1 MLCHVLTIYSST
13 RGFNACYR
21 WHMYT
26 RITRSGGRS
35 YLQIVEGYRS
45 PAGVRQRVVANLG
58 RLDRLDGQTLDP
70 LIHGLQRA
78 LGQVPVSAPVPQY
91 DTALAFGDVY
101 ALNELWSS
109 LGFGQAIKRA
119 LRSSRRNFDAEAL
132 VRAMVFNRLCAPD
145 SKLGCLDWLQT
156 VSIPGMPE
164 SVTHDHL
171 LRTMDALMDH
181 AEAVQT
187 RVADQLKPM
196 LDQQLSVVFYDLTTV
211 RIYGNSA
218 VAEDVRAYGLN
229 KETGGV
235 ARQFVL
241 GVVQSADGLPLM
253 HTVHAGNV
261 AETKTLQS
269 MLASVLQRF
278 AVERVIVVADR
289 GLLSLDNVAELEALA
304 TTTARKL
311 QFILAVPA
319 RRYRELGGTLHGMTF
334 DSVEASIAEGEFA
347 GHRLVVAH
355 DPQRAAEQSARRREK
370 ISTLETLAE
379 KLVAKLDAQD
389 AGQTERGRKASDRGA
404 YSRFQHTLADA
415 RLTRYLQADYHADR
429 FSYTVNETAISEA
442 ERYDGKLVLLTNVM
456 DFDAAHIVQR
466 YKSLAD
472 IERGFRV
479 LKSDLE
485 IAPVFHR
492 LPDRIRAHALIC
504 FLALVLYRVMRMR
517 LKAHG
522 STHSPKTTLELL
534 RRLQQH
540 RVQLGEQRLTGIGKT
555 SAEQLELF
563 EALGVSTPA

>member
-1 MLCHVLTIYSST
+1 
-13 RGFNACYR
+13 
-21 WHMYT
+21 MYT

-35 YLQIVEGYRS
+35 YLQIVEGFRTE
-45 PAGVRQRVVANLG
+45 AGVRQRVVANLG
-58 RLDRLDGQTLDP
+58 RLDKLEGAKLDP

-78 LGQVPVSAPVPQY
+78 LGRVPASAPVPQY

-109 LGFGQAIKRA
+109 LGLGEAIKRA

-132 VRAMVFNRLCAPD
+132 VRAMVFNRLCAPE
-145 SKLGCLDWLQT
+145 SKLGCLDWLET
-156 VSIPGMPE
+156 VSIPGMP
-164 SVTHDHL
+164 SGVTHDQL

-181 AEAVQT
+181 AEAVQS
-187 RVADQLKPM
+187 RVAAQLKPM

-211 RIYGNSA
+211 RIHGEGELA
-218 VAEDVRAYGLN
+218 HDVRAFGLN
-229 KETGGV
+229 KQTGGI

-241 GVVQSADGLPLM
+241 GVVQSAEGLPLM

-261 AETKTLQS
+261 SETTTLTA
-269 MLASVLQRF
+269 MLESVLQRF
-278 AVERVIVVADR
+278 AIERVIVVADR
-289 GLLSLDNVAELEALA
+289 GLLSLDNVAELTALA
-304 TTTARKL
+304 TTTSRQL

-319 RRYRELGGTLHGMTF
+319 RRYRVLGGTLEGMTF
-334 DSVEASIAEGEFA
+334 DPATASIAEGQFA

-355 DPQRAAEQSARRREK
+355 DPARAAAQAAKRRRK
-370 ISTLETLAE
+370 ITELDDLAT
-379 KLVAKLDAQD
+379 KLVSKLDAQD

-404 YSRFQHTLADA
+404 YSRFQHAIA
-415 RLTRYLQADYHADR
+415 EAKLTRFVHADYHADR
-429 FSYTVNETAISEA
+429 FSYAVDETAIEEA
-442 ERYDGKLVLLTNVM
+442 EHYDGKLVVLTNVL
-456 DFDAAHIVQR
+456 DFSAEHIIER

-479 LKSDLE
+479 LKNDID

-492 LPDRIRAHALIC
+492 LPERIRAHALIC

-534 RRLQQH
+534 RRLQKH
-540 RVQLGEQRLTGIGKT
+540 RVQLGNQSLTGIGKT
-555 SAEQLELF
+555 SPQQLDLF
-563 EALGVSTPA
+563 EALGINQPS

>member
-1 MLCHVLTIYSST
+1 
-13 RGFNACYR
+13 
-21 WHMYT
+21 MYT
-26 RITRSGGRS
+26 RISRSGGRS
-35 YLQIVEGYRS
+35 YLQIVEGFRTE
-45 PAGVRQRVVANLG
+45 AGVRQRVVANLG
-58 RLDRLDGQTLDP
+58 RLDRLEDKTLDP

-78 LGQVPVSAPVPQY
+78 LGRVPESAPVPEY

-109 LGFGQAIKRA
+109 LGLGEAIKRA
-119 LRSSRRNFDAEAL
+119 LRSSRRAFDAEAL

-145 SKLGCLDWLQT
+145 SKLGCLEWLDT

-164 SVTHDHL
+164 RVSHDHL

-181 AEAVQT
+181 AVSVEA
-187 RVADQLKPM
+187 RVGAQLKPM
-196 LDQQLSVVFYDLTTV
+196 LDQQLSVVFYDLTTI
-211 RIYGNSA
+211 RIHGKSKLA
-218 VAEDVRAYGLN
+218 DDVRAYGLN
-229 KETGGV
+229 KETGGI

-261 AETKTLQS
+261 AETTTLTA
-269 MLASVLQRF
+269 MLEAVLKRF
-278 AVERVIVVADR
+278 PIERVIVVADR
-289 GLLSLDNVAELEALA
+289 GLLSLDNVAELTALA
-304 TTTARKL
+304 STTQRKL

-319 RRYRELGGTLHGMTF
+319 RRYHELGGTLQDMTF
-334 DSVEASIAEGEFA
+334 DPKTASVAEDRFA
-347 GHRLVVAH
+347 EHRLVVAH
-355 DPQRAAEQSARRREK
+355 DPVRAAEQSTRRRSRIAE
-370 ISTLETLAE
+370 LEAFAD
-379 KLVAKLDAQD
+379 KLVGKLDAQD

-404 YSRFQHTLADA
+404 YSRFRHAVA
-415 RLTRYLQADYHADR
+415 EAKLTRYLKADYQADR
-429 FSYTVNETAISEA
+429 FCYTLDEDAIQAA
-442 ERYDGKLVLLTNVM
+442 ERFDGKLVLLTNVS
-456 DFDAAHIVQR
+456 DLAAEHIVER

-504 FLALVLYRVMRMR
+504 FLALVLYRIMRMR

-540 RVQLGEQRLTGIGKT
+540 RVRIGNQHLSGIGKT
-555 SAEQLELF
+555 SSEQLELF
-563 EALGVSTPA
+563 AALGVKKPG